1 MSAQLMRLIPFLRS
15 SGFGL
20 TQTISADTSNYNLR
34 TAALAAGWDGAAP
47 LIANITIDSG
57 IVVYS
62 TSTSTYAF
70 DVGTTAYPDGS
81 SLALTSLGYIVGM
94 GGAGGSASGGAN
106 PGSPGG
112 PALRIIASL
121 PTTIDNTS
129 GTIGGGGGGG
139 ASSGYDRGGGGGRS
153 GRTNSAGGYGF
164 SGSGSPGT
172 FTSGGAGAG
181 GAAGGTT
188 GPGTNGSGPG
198 GGGGGGWG
206 ASGGSAGNGVYAGG
220 GGGAAVVGNAY
231 ITWTDTGL
239 RYGSIT

>member
-1 MSAQLMRLIPFLRS
+1 MRLIPFLRS
-15 SGFGL
+15 SGFGFA
-20 TQTISADTSNYNLR
+20 QTISADTSNYNLR
-34 TAALAAGWDGAAP
+34 TAAIAAGWDGAAP
-47 LIANITIDSG
+47 LIANITIASG
-57 IVVYS
+57 IVVDS

-70 DVGTTAYPDGS
+70 DAGTTAYPDGS

-94 GGAGGSASGGAN
+94 GGAGGSASGGSN

-139 ASSGYDRGGGGGRS
+139 ASSSSNRGGGGGRS
-153 GRTNSAGGYGF
+153 GRTDSAGGYGS

-172 FTSGGAGAG
+172 FTSGGKGSGLYG
-181 GAAGGTT
+181 GAGGTT
-188 GPGTNGSGPG
+188 GPGGDSSSYGA
-198 GGGGGGWG
+198 GGGGWG
-206 ASGGSAGNGVYAGG
+206 ASGGSFGG
-220 GGGAAVVGNAY
+220 GAYSGGDGGAAVVGNAY
-231 ITWTDTGL
+231 ITWVDTGL

>member
-1 MSAQLMRLIPFLRS
+1 MRLIPFLRS

-57 IVVYS
+57 IVVDS

-94 GGAGGSASGGAN
+94 GGAGASITGYGF
-106 PGSPGG
+106 PGG

-121 PTTIDNTS
+121 PATINNAS

-139 ASSGYDRGGGGGRS
+139 GASGSRGGGGGRS
-153 GRTNSAGGYGF
+153 GRTNSAGGSGMY
-164 SGSGSPGT
+164 GSGGAGT
-172 FTSGGAGAG
+172 FTSGGKG
-181 GAAGGTT
+181 GSTGGGAGGTT
-188 GPGTNGSGPG
+188 GPGADASGNG

-206 ASGGSAGNGVYAGG
+206 ASGGSASSYSGG
-220 GGGAAVVGNAY
+220 GGGAAVVGNDY
-231 ITWTDTGL
+231 ITWTNTGL